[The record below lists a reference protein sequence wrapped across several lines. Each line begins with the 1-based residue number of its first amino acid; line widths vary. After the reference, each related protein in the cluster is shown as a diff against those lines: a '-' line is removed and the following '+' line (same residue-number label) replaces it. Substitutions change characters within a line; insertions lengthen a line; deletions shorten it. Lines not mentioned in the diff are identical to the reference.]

1 MKAMIREIRIATT
14 DNVIADNR
22 PRMPTSYGH
31 TAMADTLRGMG
42 SRAVLEDRAQLRPE
56 PSEFLLLLVKH
67 PLMESPQRQEEQHE
81 TEEDEPRKEPADP
94 EDVREYRRR
103 RRSSHRKEEQPDED
117 EVPER
122 EGERQGSER
131 LQPEECVLVVRA
143 QRERSAS
150 ETMDA
155 QGDAPERQDD
165 GRERQRR
172 HGQRE
177 DVVNGRRELEAGTG
191 ASVEHERRRTR
202 AEDRRGVDSD
212 E

>member
-1 MKAMIREIRIATT
+1 
-14 DNVIADNR
+14 
-22 PRMPTSYGH
+22 
-31 TAMADTLRGMG
+31 
-42 SRAVLEDRAQLRPE
+42 
-56 PSEFLLLLVKH
+56 
-67 PLMESPQRQEEQHE
+67 QRQKEQQE

-155 QGDAPERQDD
+155 QGDALESPED
-165 GRERQRR
+165 GRESERG
-172 HGQRE
+172 HGVLQG
-177 DVVNGRRELEAGTG
+177 VVEGRLDHRGG
-191 ASVEHERRRTR
+191 
-202 AEDRRGVDSD
+202 DRDLTD
-212 E
+212 